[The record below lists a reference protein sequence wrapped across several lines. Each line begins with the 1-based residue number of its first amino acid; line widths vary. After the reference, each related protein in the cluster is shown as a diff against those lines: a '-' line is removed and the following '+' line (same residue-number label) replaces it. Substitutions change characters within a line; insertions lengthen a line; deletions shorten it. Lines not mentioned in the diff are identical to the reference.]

1 MWTVTLEREE
11 IRRKNQQGPICL
23 LLKTL
28 NFYQSTFSLLNTLRT
43 ITRTSSIRIPI
54 VLGTRTSSIRIPI
67 VLGLL
72 VWLVNYLSKK
82 TSLTSKPN
90 VINI

>member
-43 ITRTSSIRIPI
+43 ITLTC
-54 VLGTRTSSIRIPI
+54 TNSIRIPI

-72 VWLVNYLSKK
+72 VFFFFFGEWLGLLVWLVNQ
-82 TSLTSKPN
+82 T
-90 VINI
+90 

>member
-43 ITRTSSIRIPI
+43 ITLTC
-54 VLGTRTSSIRIPI
+54 TSSIRIPI

-72 VWLVNYLSKK
+72 VFFFFFGEWLGLLVWLVNQ
-82 TSLTSKPN
+82 T
-90 VINI
+90 

>member
-43 ITRTSSIRIPI
+43 ITLNCTN
-54 VLGTRTSSIRIPI
+54 SIRIPI

-72 VWLVNYLSKK
+72 VWLVNQ
-82 TSLTSKPN
+82 T
-90 VINI
+90 

>member
-43 ITRTSSIRIPI
+43 ITLTC
-54 VLGTRTSSIRIPI
+54 TNSIRIPI

-72 VWLVNYLSKK
+72 GFFFFFGEWLGLLVWLVNQ
-82 TSLTSKPN
+82 T
-90 VINI
+90 

>member
-43 ITRTSSIRIPI
+43 ITLTC
-54 VLGTRTSSIRIPI
+54 TNSIRIPI
-67 VLGLL
+67 VLGLIVFFFFFGEWLGLL
-72 VWLVNYLSKK
+72 VWLVNQ
-82 TSLTSKPN
+82 T
-90 VINI
+90 

>member
-82 TSLTSKPN
+82 N
-90 VINI
+90 